1 MTKFKTLLFFL
12 LVSISFTA
20 QELDI
25 PNTISLTTADDFK
38 KTEHL
43 VLKATDWLANTPVGE
58 HPDKRIAMNGFLMKW
73 MSGSPSVS
81 IALVEGIVPLDCA
94 DCLMAF
100 MSGWTKYS
108 LEHNYSDDKLACAVA
123 GAEQAIRF
131 YEKNKAALGKN
142 ADMEKLIKQQ
152 KKGKLQS
159 YIESKY

>member
-1 MTKFKTLLFFL
+1 MTIIKTLLLLL
-12 LVSISFTA
+12 LVSSRFMA
-20 QELDI
+20 QELEI
-25 PNTISLTTADDFK
+25 PSNISLVTPDDFK
-38 KTEHL
+38 QTEQL

-58 HPDKRIAMNGFLMKW
+58 HPDKRIAMNAFLMKW

-108 LEHNYSDDKLACAVA
+108 LEHNYADDKIACAVA
-123 GAEQAIRF
+123 GAEHAILF

-152 KKGKLQS
+152 KKGKLPS